1 MPLTREARPKPEFRH
16 LYPEA
21 GSAAWLP
28 AETLA
33 SQVSERVLARQ
44 GYAGL
49 LRGRVLPESHFEF
62 RGGPPDHVRAGGR
75 HSRAI
80 DGIR

>member
-1 MPLTREARPKPEFRH
+1 MPLTREARLKAEFRH

-21 GSAAWLP
+21 SRDAWLS

-33 SQVSERVLARQ
+33 RQVSDRVLARQ

-62 RGGPPDHVRAGGR
+62 RGGPPAHIRPGGR
-75 HSRAI
+75 LSRSI
-80 DGIR
+80 DGMR

>member
-1 MPLTREARPKPEFRH
+1 MPLTREARPKPEYRY

-21 GSAAWLP
+21 RSETWLP

-33 SQVSERVLARQ
+33 RQVADRVLARL

-49 LRGRVLPESHFEF
+49 LRGRVLPDPHFEF
-62 RGGPPDHVRAGGR
+62 RGGPPDHFRPGGR
-75 HSRAI
+75 LSRAI